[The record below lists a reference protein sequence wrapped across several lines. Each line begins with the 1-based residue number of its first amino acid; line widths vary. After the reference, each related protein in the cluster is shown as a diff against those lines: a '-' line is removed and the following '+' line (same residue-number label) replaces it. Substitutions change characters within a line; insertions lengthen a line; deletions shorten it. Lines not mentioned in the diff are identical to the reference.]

1 VVSGAHPCSERRA
14 AHPRRA
20 VEGMAP
26 AASQDAD
33 ALGETGRDEALLNK
47 VDQVLTSTTIT
58 AAEFRPLERELTL
71 LRRP

>member
-1 VVSGAHPCSERRA
+1 
-14 AHPRRA
+14 
-20 VEGMAP
+20 MAP